1 MTAQQALAAAVR
13 ALTEVGI
20 PDAPR
25 DARRLLAHALGIAP
39 GRLTLVLPDPLP
51 PESAARFEAAIA
63 RRVAREPVSHIT
75 GTRAFYGRDFR
86 VCPDVLDPRPETET
100 LIAAAL
106 AAPFGR
112 VLDLGTGSGCIL
124 LTLLAERPDSKG
136 IGADISEPA
145 LAVARDN
152 ARALGIERAAFLQAD
167 WFRGI
172 SGRFDLIVSNPPYIA
187 ASEMPGLAPEL
198 AHEPRTALTDEG
210 DGLSAYRAIARGAVA
225 HLDPGGRLIVEI
237 GPTQGAAVCAL
248 LRAAGLEIVAIHAD
262 LDGRDRAVEARAA
275 APGA

>member
-1 MTAQQALAAAVR
+1 MTGQQALAAAIPRLAAAGV
-13 ALTEVGI
+13 

-51 PESAARFEAAIA
+51 PEAAARFAASVA
-63 RRVAREPVSHIT
+63 RRAAREPVSHIT
-75 GTRAFYGRDFR
+75 GIRAFYGRDFR

-198 AHEPRTALTDEG
+198 AHEPRGALTDAG
-210 DGLSAYRAIARGAVA
+210 DGLSAYRAIAAGAAA
-225 HLDPGGRLIVEI
+225 HLAPGGRLIVEI
-237 GPTQGAAVCAL
+237 GPTQGQAVRAL
-248 LRAAGLEIVAIHAD
+248 LSAAGLEILALHPD